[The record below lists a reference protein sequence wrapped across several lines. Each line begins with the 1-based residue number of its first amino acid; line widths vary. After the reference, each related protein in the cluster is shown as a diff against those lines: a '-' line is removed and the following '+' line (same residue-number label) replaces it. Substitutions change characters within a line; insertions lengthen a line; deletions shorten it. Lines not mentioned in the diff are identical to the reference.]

1 MRIHP
6 KKCLRDLANA
16 SRGSLYPGSLRG
28 FHRDGRLVGPPA
40 SLSPPPYPLHPIL
53 RFLLEPEYSP
63 DASIFFRLSR
73 DWSRNC
79 KLSAVLAS
87 IQCVVI
93 PRCFGDAIAVVPLYQ
108 YRTCPPMSN
117 LLAGCFE
124 PTTYVNRR
132 KRTRVEIKQPRATP
146 LFFFLANVWGDSSS
160 PERRAKARCVENGT
174 NAADV
179 ANEEVEAAGGIPFEC
194 VEGSEVEAD
203 GCLQNATVSGSDV
216 SHHYNN
222 MARQHT

>member
-1 MRIHP
+1 MDSFLL
-6 KKCLRDLANA
+6 LR
-16 SRGSLYPGSLRG
+16 
-28 FHRDGRLVGPPA
+28 RLVAAIVFKGQTV
-40 SLSPPPYPLHPIL
+40 SDYW
-53 RFLLEPEYSP
+53 
-63 DASIFFRLSR
+63 
-73 DWSRNC
+73 WSR
-79 KLSAVLAS
+79 
-87 IQCVVI
+87 
-93 PRCFGDAIAVVPLYQ
+93 
-108 YRTCPPMSN
+108 RTIF
-117 LLAGCFE
+117 LTE

-132 KRTRVEIKQPRATP
+132 KRTKVEIKQPRATP

-160 PERRAKARCVENGT
+160 PERHAKARCVENGT

-179 ANEEVEAAGGIPFEC
+179 VNEEVEAAGGIPFEC